1 MNDNEINP
9 EGVKEEKVF
18 ECTENCA
25 HKVRLS
31 STCPVDS
38 IHSDT
43 GYTFFN
49 TLLVINTGWYES
61 VYHSLAV

>member
-38 IHSDT
+38 AHPDT
-43 GYTFFN
+43 GHTFFN
-49 TLLVINTGWYES
+49 TLLVINTG
-61 VYHSLAV
+61 